1 MASGDLVATEAWIR
15 DRAQLGSYRADEV
28 ESLSLQGTYS
38 DKIVSLGDAFQ
49 NFKRL
54 KCLDLSRNSIDS
66 LGGLEYLPSL
76 EKLNMYYNN
85 VASSKEISR
94 LCYLTNLRELDLRL
108 NPVTRNEDNFRLFVV
123 HMLPNLQRLDDRL
136 VRESERK
143 AAHQHFSSQEQK
155 QAPESDREDERIHF
169 TDHAKKNYLFDK
181 DEQESRCT
189 SMKYKWNAVSD
200 FNTDLKERRSTH
212 DFQLTSEPP
221 DSVYSHTPLSS
232 VYSVRDM
239 KEVKD
244 NYSQGKPST
253 DTLETENSRNGQYF
267 SYLNDED
274 YKTYQSPTRS
284 SLRSTGKTISRQSRE
299 GYRVTFADRKF
310 LDTDEKTVNL
320 ESQCNSANQYSH
332 PLQSQYSHP
341 SPSKYNPPSPGYS
354 KKESLLQTRERNM
367 KDYHDSYQ
375 FDTPVKKDSNTSID
389 RSSILSH
396 DYHKPCTEA
405 KTYQS
410 NLEPQNMYPNLQGDK
425 AAIETNSDRLYKWN
439 SDFKAGSTYGS
450 RKITTADEV
459 TSTQRAR
466 SATSGLTPHHRTS
479 SSDSLLDRPSLAS
492 PSSSF
497 TSIYSNSSKRA
508 FAEHVS
514 PELAPS
520 KSTAPITDRQS
531 HLIKG
536 NVEPFEYKGEL
547 KKSSSQCSL
556 LFTKPNYERKTTLCK
571 FLEAAECGDYRSSS
585 PPLSSSSISPNVSSV
600 LKRLIDLIDR
610 HWNGS
615 RSLQLNQ
622 RFLIP
627 AHELLSSLVG
637 SVCLDSHNSKIQSLE
652 KKVKV
657 LTEENKSLLTRM
669 GTGLDTAE
677 LYRLKH
683 QISQKQD
690 DIDSLKGR
698 LAKILDENNKLR
710 SQLTSLEL
718 VTCAGNQ
725 QQNKE
730 LQRENEKLN
739 LEVEYLNQQIKQYS
753 KLQETVS
760 MLQESHR

>member
-267 SYLNDED
+267 SYLND
-274 YKTYQSPTRS
+274 
-284 SLRSTGKTISRQSRE
+284 
-299 GYRVTFADRKF
+299 
-310 LDTDEKTVNL
+310 
-320 ESQCNSANQYSH
+320 
-332 PLQSQYSHP
+332 
-341 SPSKYNPPSPGYS
+341 
-354 KKESLLQTRERNM
+354 
-367 KDYHDSYQ
+367 
-375 FDTPVKKDSNTSID
+375 
-389 RSSILSH
+389 
-396 DYHKPCTEA
+396 
-405 KTYQS
+405 
-410 NLEPQNMYPNLQGDK
+410 
-425 AAIETNSDRLYKWN
+425 
-439 SDFKAGSTYGS
+439 DFKAGSTYGS